1 MIKHV
6 LVIGATGGIGSA
18 CCHIL
23 EQDPKY
29 QIHRWSSKDMDLNHP
44 DKIFETDL
52 SVYDI
57 VINCAAHNQGTFLG
71 FMKNSWQNQLSQIM
85 VNYVSNLF
93 LLKHYA
99 NSRKQG
105 QYVWCSTDMGTG
117 VTPYKS
123 VYLSTKVGSQFAM
136 DLVRQEIKHVSI
148 LEAQFKSVKTNL
160 RFRNFQGTLTKEQ
173 VNATYKNEELLG
185 ADYVATKILQ
195 AMEDNLEKV
204 LIQ

>member
-1 MIKHV
+1 MIKNV

-18 CCHIL
+18 CCEIL
-23 EQDPKY
+23 KQDPKY
-29 QIHRWSSKDMDLNHP
+29 HTHGWSSADLDLDHP
-44 DKIFETDL
+44 DRIFQTDL

-57 VINCAAHNQGTFLG
+57 LINCAAHNQGTFLG
-71 FMKNSWQNQLSQIM
+71 FLQNPWQNQLSQVM

-105 QYVWCSTDMGTG
+105 QYVWCSTDMTTG

-123 VYLSTKVGSQFAM
+123 VYLSTKVGGQFAL
-136 DLVRQEIKHVSI
+136 DLVKQEIKHVSI

-160 RFRNFQGTLTKEQ
+160 RFRNFQGTLTQEQ
-173 VNATYKNEELLG
+173 VDATYNDTELLP
-185 ADYVATKILQ
+185 AEHVASKIIE
-195 AMEDNLEKV
+195 AMENNLEKV

>member
-1 MIKHV
+1 MIQKV

-18 CCHIL
+18 CCEIL
-23 EQDPKY
+23 KQDPKY
-29 QIHRWSSKDMDLNHP
+29 QTHGWSTADLDLDHP
-44 DKIFETDL
+44 DRIFQTDL

-71 FMKNSWQNQLSQIM
+71 FLQNSWQNQLSQVM
-85 VNYVSNLF
+85 VNYVANLF

-105 QYVWCSTDMGTG
+105 QYVWCSTDMTTG

-123 VYLSTKVGSQFAM
+123 VYLSTKVGGQFAL
-136 DLVRQEIKHVSI
+136 DLVKQEIKHVSI

-160 RFRNFQGTLTKEQ
+160 RFRNFQGTLTQEQ
-173 VNATYKNEELLG
+173 VDATYNDTELLP
-185 ADYVATKILQ
+185 AEHVASKIIE
-195 AMEDNLEKV
+195 AMENNLEKV